1 MKIAFIRPNMG
12 NRKSADAMQPLAFAV
27 LSALTPPDIE
37 TVLYDDRIEK
47 VPFDIKADV
56 AAISVETFTAKRAY
70 DIAQNLRKRGI
81 CVIMGGYHPT
91 FMPEE
96 ALQYADA
103 VVLGEAEATWPQVI
117 ADLKKDTLKQIY
129 QAENPPELQEIRFDR
144 SIFKGKKY
152 GPIYPVQFGRGCMHN
167 CEFCSIQAF
176 YGRSL
181 RQRPV
186 HEVVEEISQIKGKY
200 YFITDDN
207 LLAGGE
213 KTREILKA
221 LKPLKIQWATQ
232 VSIELSTKPE
242 LLDLMAESGC
252 MAVIVGFES
261 LEKKNLEQMEKKTN
275 IKNFDYVK
283 AVKAFQQRGIMVY
296 GTFVF
301 GYDYDSP
308 DSIKRSLDF
317 AIASKM
323 MLANFNTLMPMPGT
337 RLYERFAKEGRLIHE
352 KWWLDPKFKYGEA
365 MFYPRGMTAE
375 ELTEGCYQ
383 ARKEFN
389 KWSVIAK
396 RGLEFKTNCRNLS
409 HLKVFL
415 LTNFVSRREIYRKQG
430 VTLGETENIK
440 VDNLDADN

>member
-12 NRKSADAMQPLAFAV
+12 KRKSADAMQPLAFAV
-27 LSALTPPDIE
+27 LSALTPPE
-37 TVLYDDRIEK
+37 TEIVLYDDRIEEI
-47 VPFDIKADV
+47 PFDLKADV

-70 DIAQNLRKRGI
+70 CIAQNLRRRGI
-81 CVIMGGYHPT
+81 RVVMGGYHPT
-91 FMPEE
+91 FLPEE

-103 VVLGEAEATWPQVI
+103 VVLGEAENTWPQVI
-117 ADLKKDTLKQIY
+117 ADLKQDTLKRVY
-129 QAENPPELQEIRFDR
+129 QAQNPPELQGICFDR

-152 GPIYPVQFGRGCMHN
+152 GLIYPVQFGRGCMHH
-167 CEFCSIQAF
+167 CEFCSIHAF
-176 YGRSL
+176 YGHSL

-186 HEVVEEISQIKGKY
+186 QEVMEEIRQIKGKY

-221 LKPLKIQWATQ
+221 LKPLQIQWATQ

-242 LLDLMAESGC
+242 LLALMAESGC
-252 MAVIVGFES
+252 IAVIVGFES
-261 LEKKNLEQMEKKTN
+261 LEKKNLEQMGKKIN
-275 IKNFDYVK
+275 INNFDYMK
-283 AVKAFQQRGIMVY
+283 AVKAFQQHGIMIY

-301 GYDYDSP
+301 GYDYDTP

-317 AIASKM
+317 AIESKM
-323 MLANFNTLMPMPGT
+323 MIANFNTLMPMPGT

-352 KWWLDPKFKYGEA
+352 KWWLDPKFKYGDA
-365 MFYPRGMTAE
+365 MFHPRGMTAE

-383 ARKEFN
+383 ARREFN
-389 KWSVIAK
+389 KWSVIVK

-409 HLKVFL
+409 NLRAFL
-415 LTNFVSRREIYRKQG
+415 LTNFISRHEIYRKQG
-430 VTLGETENIK
+430 VTLGEADNDD
-440 VDNLDADN
+440 VDNY